1 MRKIKRRREG
11 QANETLQV
19 YLVNTHGE
27 ILVPV
32 TIKSLV
38 CYRYLQ
44 ICRVINF
51 MPGIARAHF
60 YLGDIESQF
69 KRYKTALVEFEDSLA
84 AAKECNDTT
93 IQTLCTVEIGICKGT
108 LQLKE
113 LADNVEAQSIFD
125 NTDN

>member
-69 KRYKTALVEFEDSLA
+69 KRYQVLHTYPCSIYHVFAIDARFKFKTSWLVIPGLLRVRHM
-84 AAKECNDTT
+84 KHTT
-93 IQTLCTVEIGICKGT
+93 REKKKTCL
-108 LQLKE
+108 
-113 LADNVEAQSIFD
+113 SF
-125 NTDN
+125 